1 MVSEL
6 SAPQISMSDISKS
19 FPGIVANDQVSIQFE
34 PFQIHALLGEN
45 GAGKSTLMNI
55 LCGIYQPDNGSISV
69 NKKLV
74 KFKTPQHSI
83 ASGIGMVHQHF
94 RLVSTFTVAEN
105 LHLGWDKT
113 PRFITNKKLL
123 IRAKDLI
130 SKYDFNV
137 SVDSYIEQLSI
148 GEQQRVE
155 ILKALSRGANTLI
168 LDEPTAVLT
177 PDESKKLFITL
188 RKLAKNGYSI
198 IIISHKLKEVV
209 LHTDIISVLRKGK
222 KVVTMN
228 TTECDEESLGR
239 LMIGRTIVSKK
250 YKKSVFHQPKIV
262 AEVRNICANNDKG
275 MTVLNNISF
284 KVKAGEILG
293 IAGVTGNGQ
302 RELSEVLSGIR
313 KTTSGSIK
321 INGVDLTNKS
331 SKFYLKQGLGFI
343 PEDRIGSS
351 LASSKPIYLNAS
363 LREYNSEPLGKNGLF
378 YPIKAKNFT
387 NKLIKTAK
395 VDSKD
400 INIPV
405 ANLSGGNQQ
414 RLILHREVRIAKH
427 FLIVVYPTRGL
438 DIAAMEDIRK
448 ILIDLRNKGV
458 GILLISEEL
467 DEIFSLSD
475 RVAVIFQGSLMD
487 TFEADE
493 AELSQIG
500 LLMGGSVKNAR

>member
-123 IRAKDLI
+123 NRAKDLI

-155 ILKALSRGANTLI
+155 ILKALSRGAKTLI

-177 PDESKKLFITL
+177 PDESKKLFNTL

-331 SKFYLKQGLGFI
+331 SKF
-343 PEDRIGSS
+343 
-351 LASSKPIYLNAS
+351 YLNAS